1 MRPRLGIGILHT
13 NIATCQTST
22 NIWQNTIIEHYLIL
36 CCASMAIVLMYELI
50 YNKYYLLIR
59 TVAAEYESMI
69 AKELGAE
76 PNMRRYLKKTAV

>member
-1 MRPRLGIGILHT
+1 
-13 NIATCQTST
+13 
-22 NIWQNTIIEHYLIL
+22 
-36 CCASMAIVLMYELI
+36 MAIVLMYELI